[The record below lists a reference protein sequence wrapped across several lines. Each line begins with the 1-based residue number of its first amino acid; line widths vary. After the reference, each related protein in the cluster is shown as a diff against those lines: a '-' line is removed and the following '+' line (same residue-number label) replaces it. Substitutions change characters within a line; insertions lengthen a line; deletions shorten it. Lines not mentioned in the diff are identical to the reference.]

1 MASKTINPT
10 RMELSNLKRKLATA
24 RRGHKLLK
32 DKRDELIEEL
42 MLSGNRDFHS
52 INEILIKR
60 NAEWSLNEVVIEK
73 EQRTKCRDRDKQ

>member
-1 MASKTINPT
+1 MAIG
-10 RMELSNLKRKLATA
+10 MELSDEDRYIFVNCAGYKYPE
-24 RRGHKLLK
+24 